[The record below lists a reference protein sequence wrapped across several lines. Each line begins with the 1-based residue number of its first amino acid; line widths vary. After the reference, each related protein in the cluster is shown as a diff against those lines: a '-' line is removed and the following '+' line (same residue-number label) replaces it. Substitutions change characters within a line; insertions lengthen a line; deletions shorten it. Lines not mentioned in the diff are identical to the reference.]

1 MASAPTPGRKFFDEH
16 MAYIYANKI
25 DEMIDDQYA
34 QDAVLISPFN
44 VYPNPPPPHIIRGN
58 AALKKFFRTYIDFQ
72 GSINVEEI
80 SNFAETAFW
89 QPHLLTGPDGTAA
102 IELTVPDSVT
112 AWNVFALCFWPG
124 LARSRT
130 SPTDWIESTRIKD
143 GPGAQ
148 APPGDHAR
156 ADVALLP

>member
-80 SNFAETAFW
+80 SNFAETERSIFFQAIFTS
-89 QPHLLTGPDGTAA
+89 QTGRWAVGD
-102 IELTVPDSVT
+102 
-112 AWNVFALCFWPG
+112 AWDMHEGKIQVHYSFAYKI
-124 LARSRT
+124 A
-130 SPTDWIESTRIKD
+130 
-143 GPGAQ
+143 
-148 APPGDHAR
+148 
-156 ADVALLP
+156 